1 MAKKLILK
9 LDNTSEYSII
19 GISSHLKDYR
29 LSFNINRKLNFQ
41 LKKLNDLV
49 IIKGKNN
56 ETQKYSLYHYEQP
69 DTQNEQPDTQ
79 NIFYLISN
87 NNPNGK
93 LIPSQKQTDYFLLI
107 KDIINDQRKNKIVK
121 TLKAIRNVLMVYEI
135 NPNTIKN
142 IDSILSEVELQ
153 ASDIMKKEKYSKK
166 QT

>member
-1 MAKKLILK
+1 MVKKLILNIDYK
-9 LDNTSEYSII
+9 PEYTII

-29 LSFNINRKLNFQ
+29 LSFNINKKLNFK

-49 IIKGKNN
+49 IIKGKNKK
-56 ETQKYSLYHYEQP
+56 TQKYSLYHY
-69 DTQNEQPDTQ
+69 EQPDTQ

-107 KDIINDQRKNKIVK
+107 KNMIVK

-142 IDSILSEVELQ
+142 IDSILTEVELQ
-153 ASDIMKKEKYSKK
+153 GLDIMKKEKYSKK

>member
-9 LDNTSEYSII
+9 LDNTSEYSMI

-29 LSFNINRKLNFQ
+29 LSFNINRKLNFK

-69 DTQNEQPDTQ
+69 DTQD
-79 NIFYLISN
+79 IFYLMSN

-107 KDIINDQRKNKIVK
+107 KDIISDQRKNMIVK

-142 IDSILSEVELQ
+142 IDSILTEVELQ
-153 ASDIMKKEKYSKK
+153 GLGIMKKKKYSKK
-166 QT
+166 QIQIVSKT

>member
-9 LDNTSEYSII
+9 LDNTSECSII

-41 LKKLNDLV
+41 LKKLNDLI
-49 IIKGKNN
+49 IIKGKNKK
-56 ETQKYSLYHYEQP
+56 TQKYSLFHYEQP
-69 DTQNEQPDTQ
+69 DTL
-79 NIFYLISN
+79 NIIYLLSN

-107 KDIINDQRKNKIVK
+107 KDIIDDQRKNKII
-121 TLKAIRNVLMVYEI
+121 KAIKAILNVLMIYEI

-142 IDSILSEVELQ
+142 IDSILTEVELQ
-153 ASDIMKKEKYSKK
+153 GLDN
-166 QT
+166 Q